1 MEGEIK
7 PTALETVRDVI
18 GAQMPYWDCLA
29 VFSKKLPSDINAFF
43 ALPDVEETDTADNT
57 EDVTLSRSFRKMEL
71 GSDGG
76 DGKN

>member
-18 GAQMPYWDCLA
+18 GAQMPYWGCLA

-43 ALPDVEETDTADNT
+43 ALADVEETNTVDYT
-57 EDVTLSRSFRKMEL
+57 EDVTLSWSFRKMEL

>member
-1 MEGEIK
+1 
-7 PTALETVRDVI
+7 
-18 GAQMPYWDCLA
+18 MPYWDCLA

-57 EDVTLSRSFRKMEL
+57 EDVALSRSFRKMEL